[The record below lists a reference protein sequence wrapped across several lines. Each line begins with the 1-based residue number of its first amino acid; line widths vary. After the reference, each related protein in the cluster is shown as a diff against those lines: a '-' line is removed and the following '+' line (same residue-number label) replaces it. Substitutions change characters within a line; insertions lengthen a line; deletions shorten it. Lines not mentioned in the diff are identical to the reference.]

1 MHKKEPQEP
10 PEHTS
15 EDVKLQNFLEA
26 CPQTPLTQSVL
37 WGPTFCIYPA
47 PPPIPLCGPGSTSLL
62 LNLVRTGMVATKYI
76 PYFSNVALLLCSKLK
91 HWKQCGV

>member
-37 WGPTFCIYPA
+37 WDPTFCIYPA
-47 PPPIPLCGPGSTSLL
+47 PPVPLCGPGSTSLL

-76 PYFSNVALLLCSKLK
+76 PYFSNVASLLCSK
-91 HWKQCGV
+91 CGV